1 MKVPRLWLLS
11 ACALA
16 ALLPARAPASD
27 LSQVVAKGNHLL
39 VLNRLGLTPEQLA
52 ALAPLSEELAGA
64 VRVWQA
70 NRQTVLDDASDGLVE
85 VRATLLRG
93 APLSP
98 ELRKSVDDVN
108 VELKVEDDTLYNTA
122 VSVLKKVKDQFYPQ
136 QNAYIDWTP
145 PRATAGAAA
154 PGETLQ
160 QRAQR
165 EREQRAM
172 VALAGQFLDRAR
184 YMSAIILGTDVLVQ
198 DFLRPLMD
206 PTAPQ
211 YPQARQYLLRL
222 VEQVRLLPEPQY
234 QQVRNRYALDLVQV
248 LGFASAAPQTP
259 QPEAKP
265 YTWGDMYDIF
275 SDPGTPSL
283 LRAMKQARQEA
294 PK

>member
-1 MKVPRLWLLS
+1 MKVPRLCLLS
-11 ACALA
+11 VCALA

-39 VLNRLGLTPEQLA
+39 VLNRLGLTPEELGT
-52 ALAPLSEELAGA
+52 LAPLSEELAGA
-64 VRVWQA
+64 VRVWQT
-70 NRQTVLDDASDGLVE
+70 NRETVLADASDGLTP
-85 VRATLLRG
+85 VRASLLKG
-93 APLSP
+93 TALSP
-98 ELRKSVDDVN
+98 ELQKSVDDVN

-122 VSVLKKVKDQFYPQ
+122 VSVLKKVKDALFPQ

-145 PRATAGAAA
+145 PRATTGTAA

-172 VALAGQFLDRAR
+172 TALAGQFLDRVR
-184 YMSAIILGTDVLVQ
+184 YMSAIIYGTDVVVQ

-206 PTAPQ
+206 PTSPR

-222 VEQVRLLPEPQY
+222 VEQVRLLPEQQY
-234 QQVRNRYALDLVQV
+234 QQVRDRYASDLVQV
-248 LGFASAAPQTP
+248 LGFGSPEP
-259 QPEAKP
+259 QPQPREAKP

-283 LRAMKQARQEA
+283 LRAMKQARQEV